1 MSTADLS
8 TSIGMCL
15 NRGTVDEGLRKRG
28 APLEEI
34 WVKALVS
41 ASCKLNFSEGYHK
54 FSPHKTSSIIIICGR
69 NAAQL

>member
-8 TSIGMCL
+8 TSIGMRV

-28 APLEEI
+28 APLEEM
-34 WVKALVS
+34 WMKALVS
-41 ASCKLNFSEGYHK
+41 VFYTLNFSEGYHR
-54 FSPHKTSSIIIICGR
+54 FSPPKTSPIIVMCGR

>member
-8 TSIGMCL
+8 TSIGICV
-15 NRGTVDEGLRKRG
+15 NRWAVDEGLRKRG

-34 WVKALVS
+34 WMKALVS
-41 ASCKLNFSEGYHK
+41 ALYTLNFSEGYHK
-54 FSPHKTSSIIIICGR
+54 FSPPKTSSIIIICGR